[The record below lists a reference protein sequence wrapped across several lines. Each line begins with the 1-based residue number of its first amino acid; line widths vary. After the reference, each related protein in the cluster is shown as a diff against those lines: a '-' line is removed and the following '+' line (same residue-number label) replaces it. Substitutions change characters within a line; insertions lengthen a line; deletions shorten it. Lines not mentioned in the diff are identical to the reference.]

1 MTNGSLS
8 YYNMFQGY
16 EFPRFVLPMN
26 EDYLQILNK
35 LFVCFDIYQIQFIL
49 PNSHFNKQ
57 NVKMNWLPKSDIRLL
72 HRSIK
77 TDSFRII
84 DIYIS
89 PWSDKAHISHI
100 QGIVYTYVNE
110 ELNNS
115 VALRMQYWGRSRV
128 AVSLAIYVPSFC
140 NPSSVGYVHLLWT
153 FHTDFTRI
161 IGLHTHY
168 IKHGLKI

>member
-1 MTNGSLS
+1 MKWEINYELS
-8 YYNMFQGY
+8 A
-16 EFPRFVLPMN
+16 L
-26 EDYLQILNK
+26 K
-35 LFVCFDIYQIQFIL
+35 W
-49 PNSHFNKQ
+49 K
-57 NVKMNWLPKSDIRLL
+57 RLL

-77 TDSFRII
+77 MDSFRII
-84 DIYIS
+84 DIYIL
-89 PWSDKAHISHI
+89 PWSDKTHISHI

-140 NPSSVGYVHLLWT
+140 NPSSVGYVQLLLWT

-168 IKHGLKI
+168 VKHGLKI

>member
-1 MTNGSLS
+1 M
-8 YYNMFQGY
+8 
-16 EFPRFVLPMN
+16 PWN
-26 EDYLQILNK
+26 EK
-35 LFVCFDIYQIQFIL
+35 
-49 PNSHFNKQ
+49 
-57 NVKMNWLPKSDIRLL
+57 RLL

-77 TDSFRII
+77 MDSFRII
-84 DIYIS
+84 DICVL
-89 PWSDKAHISHI
+89 PWSDKTHISHI

-140 NPSSVGYVHLLWT
+140 NPSSVGYVQLLLWT

-168 IKHGLKI
+168 VKHGLKI